1 MVPNPIGN
9 VGALVSKG
17 EMNAGQGF
25 AIEFFIVFA
34 LVLVVFA
41 AACDDFNAP
50 NVKGSAPLAIGLAV
64 VIGHLFAVSMH
75 YQERKKETY
84 LKVFESDLFIF
95 YFFKKQF
102 NNFNACVSG

>member
-1 MVPNPIGN
+1 MLTIQHRILYPQAVSVPEIKDGDKIVPNPIGN

-64 VIGHLFAVSMH
+64 VIGHLFAVSVH
-75 YQERKKETY
+75 YQYR
-84 LKVFESDLFIF
+84 I
-95 YFFKKQF
+95 
-102 NNFNACVSG
+102 